1 MGSAQALHRNSNAVY
16 RIVYHLVLVS
26 KCRRKVLTAP
36 MLDRCS
42 NILTSLCVVWGGE
55 LLECNGESDHLH
67 ALLDMPPKVR
77 PSDLINNIKT
87 VLSRRL
93 RSEFPQLRA
102 AYGDKAVL
110 WSPSYCI
117 LSAGGAPIEI
127 LRQYVENQ
135 KRPGL

>member
-1 MGSAQALHRNSNAVY
+1 
-16 RIVYHLVLVS
+16 VYHLVLVS
-26 KCRRKVLTAP
+26 KYRKKVFTGP

-42 NILTSLCVVWGGE
+42 EMLAGICVSYSGE
-55 LLECNGESDHLH
+55 LLECSGEADHVH

-77 PSDLINNIKT
+77 PSDLVNIIKT
-87 VLSRRL
+87 SLSRRL
-93 RSEFPQLRA
+93 RSEFPELRL
-102 AYGDKAVL
+102 AYRGKAVL

-135 KRPGL
+135 KRPDR

>member
-1 MGSAQALHRNSNAVY
+1 MASAQALHRNSNAVY
-16 RIVYHLVLVS
+16 RLVYHLVLVS
-26 KCRRKVLTAP
+26 KFRRKVFTAP

-42 NILTSLCVVWGGE
+42 TILASLCVAWGGE
-55 LLECNGESDHLH
+55 LIECNCESDHVH

-102 AYGDKAVL
+102 AYRGKAVL

-135 KRPGL
+135 KRPDL